1 MKILDVPQSGSLAG
15 QTSSRNRFGQYRR
28 TRAIPV
34 NPSST
39 RQGIIRAWL
48 GDLSQAWR
56 DLTDAQRAGWATL
69 GLSYSRTDAL
79 GQTYNLDGQQAYI
92 SVNMTNLDAGNAIV
106 SDAPGMIAPTGLLTV
121 TITTTGGVLS
131 VAYTAT
137 PLAAGCRLFSYASP
151 QRSAGRNFE
160 SDLRL
165 IAVSAAA
172 AASPANLLAAYTARF
187 GAPVVGQKIHFSF
200 QVYEGG
206 FLSAPFKTSTVVIA

>member
-34 NPSST
+34 NPVST
-39 RQGIIRAWL
+39 RQGVVRAWL
-48 GDLSQAWR
+48 GDLAQSWR
-56 DLTDAQRAGWATL
+56 DLTDAQRAGWSTL

-92 SVNMTNLDAGNAIV
+92 SVNMTNLDAGAAVV

-121 TITTTGGVLS
+121 TITSTGGTLAA
-131 VAYTAT
+131 AYTAT
-137 PLAAGCRLFSYASP
+137 PLAAGTKLFTYASP
-151 QRSAGRNFE
+151 QRSAGRQYE

-172 AASPANLLAAYTARF
+172 AASPANILAAYTARF
-187 GAPVVGQKIHFSF
+187 GAPVVGQRIHFSF

-206 FLSAPFKTSTVVIA
+206 FLSAPLRTSHVVVA